1 MKSMV
6 RIMSLMLDTYAI
18 IELFRGGEKGTKV
31 KNLLE
36 KDVDVSISVLSLYET
51 GTVLEREIGRKRTKN
66 YLRSIQT
73 YYNVIDINSEIALMA
88 IDIRRNFKLPSIDC
102 LIYATSRSLKSKLI
116 TGCKHFK
123 EILKQ
128 KDILII

>member
-1 MKSMV
+1 MRYMV

-31 KNLLE
+31 KNLQL
-36 KDVDVSISVLSLYET
+36 KDNDVSISVLSLYET
-51 GTVLEREIGRKRTKN
+51 STVLEREIGRTRTEE

-73 YYNVIDINSEIALMA
+73 YYNIIDINKEIALTA
-88 IDIRRNFKLPSIDC
+88 VDLRRNFKLPSIDC
-102 LIYATSRSLKSKLI
+102 LIYATSRSIRSKLI

-123 EILKQ
+123 KISKQ

>member
-1 MKSMV
+1 M
-6 RIMSLMLDTYAI
+6 IDTYAI

-36 KDVDVSISVLSLYET
+36 KDDDVSISVLSLYET
-51 GTVLEREIGRKRTKN
+51 GTVLEREIGRKRTKK

-73 YYNVIDINSEIALMA
+73 YYNIINIDKKIALIA
-88 IDIRRNFKLPSIDC
+88 VDLRRNFKLPSIDC
-102 LIYATSRSLKSKLI
+102 LIYAASRSIKSKLV

-123 EILKQ
+123 EISKQ
-128 KDILII
+128 NDILII